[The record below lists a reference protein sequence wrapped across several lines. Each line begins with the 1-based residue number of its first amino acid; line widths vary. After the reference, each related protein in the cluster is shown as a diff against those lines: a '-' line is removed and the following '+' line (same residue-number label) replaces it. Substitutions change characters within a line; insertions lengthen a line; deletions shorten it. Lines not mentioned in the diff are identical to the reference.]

1 MNRAELL
8 IVWKYLKATR
18 RGVLSFFSSF
28 AVLGIALGVASLIVV
43 IGVMSGFQ
51 EELKRR
57 ILGFNPH
64 LVVIPYMGEMTGAD
78 SVAKRIMELKGV
90 KGARPYIFTK
100 IIVRRK
106 SVSDGIVVKGVEPG
120 ISVGLEDIQAR
131 IKFGNFELG
140 NRQVVLGVGLAQR
153 LGAFVGDTVVF
164 YGGAESTPIGPAF
177 RTRAFVVSGVF
188 DAGLFDY
195 NENLAFMDARELAQL
210 ANMRGVTGVEVL
222 VDDPYKA
229 QEYAKRVANALGG
242 QYRVLSWI
250 QMNYSL
256 FSALKLE
263 KLAMYI
269 ILVLIVLV
277 AAFNIITTL
286 TTLAVEKTW
295 EIGVLRSIG
304 MTKSSVSRIFIILG
318 LLLGLLG
325 TSLGTGV
332 GLGIAWIIERFQI
345 IKLPPDVYFIDRL
358 PVLIQASDITYIVA
372 AALAIAFCAALV
384 PAMRAARLQ
393 PAQAITK
400 GR

>member
-1 MNRAELL
+1 MNRAEFL

-18 RGVLSFFSSF
+18 KGVLSFFSSF
-28 AVLGIALGVASLIVV
+28 AVLGIGLGVASLIVV

-51 EELKRR
+51 EELKKR

-64 LVVIPYMGEMTGAD
+64 LVVIPYIGDMQNAD
-78 SVAKRIMELKGV
+78 SVAREITKVKGV
-90 KGARPYIFTK
+90 RGASPYVFTK
-100 IIVRRK
+100 IILKRK
-106 SVSDGIVVKGVEPG
+106 GVADGIVVKGVEPG
-120 ISVGLEDIQAR
+120 KSVGLEDIQAR
-131 IKFGNFELG
+131 IKFGSFELG
-140 NRQVVLGVGLAQR
+140 DRQVVLGVGLAQR
-153 LGAFVGDTVVF
+153 LGAFVGDTVIF
-164 YGGAESTPIGPAF
+164 YGASEATPIGPAF

-195 NENLAFMDARELAQL
+195 NENLAFMDTRELAQV
-210 ANMRGVTGVEVL
+210 ANMKGVTGVEVL
-222 VDDPYKA
+222 VDDPYNA
-229 QEYAKRVANALGG
+229 QAYAKEISEALGG
-242 QYRVLSWI
+242 QFRVLSWI

-295 EIGVLRSIG
+295 EIGVLRSLG
-304 MTKSSVSRIFIILG
+304 MTRRSVARVFITLG
-318 LLLGLLG
+318 LLLGILG
-325 TSLGTGV
+325 TGLGTGV
-332 GLGIAWIIERFQI
+332 GLGISWIVERFQI

-358 PVLIQASDITYIVA
+358 PVLIQVSDIVYIII
-372 AALAIAFCAALV
+372 AALAIAFCAALI
-384 PAMRAARLQ
+384 PALRAARLQ

>member
-28 AVLGIALGVASLIVV
+28 AVLGIGLGVASLIIV

-51 EELKRR
+51 EELKKR

-64 LVVIPYMGEMTGAD
+64 LVVIPYLGDMPNAD
-78 SVAKRIMELKGV
+78 SVAKRITGVKGV
-90 KGARPYIFTK
+90 KGASPYIFTK
-100 IIVRRK
+100 LIVKRK
-106 SVSDGIVVKGVEPG
+106 SVADGIVVKGVIPG
-120 ISVGLEDIQAR
+120 SSVGLEDISKH
-131 IKFGNFELG
+131 IKFGSFDLEG
-140 NRQVVLGVGLAQR
+140 RQVVLGIGLAQR
-153 LGAFVGDTVVF
+153 LGAFVGDTVIF
-164 YGGAESTPIGPAF
+164 YGGTEATPIGPAF

-195 NENLAFMDARELAQL
+195 NENLAFMNARELMQL
-210 ANMRGVTGVEVL
+210 ANMKGTTGVEVL
-222 VDDPYKA
+222 VDDPYNA
-229 QEYAKRVANALGG
+229 QAYAKRINEALGG
-242 QYRVLSWI
+242 EFRVLSWI

-304 MTKSSVSRIFIILG
+304 MTRRSVSRIFITLG
-318 LLLGLLG
+318 LLLGVLG
-325 TSLGTGV
+325 TGLGTGV
-332 GLGIAWIIERFQI
+332 GLGIAWVIERFQI

-358 PVLIQASDITYIVA
+358 PVLVQVSDVAYIII
-372 AALAIAFCAALV
+372 AALAIAFGAALI
-384 PAMRAARLQ
+384 PAMRTARLQ

>member
-1 MNRAELL
+1 MTRAELL
-8 IVWKYLKATR
+8 IVYKYLRATR

-28 AVLGIALGVASLIVV
+28 AVLGIGLGVASLIVV

-64 LVVIPYMGEMTGAD
+64 LVVIPYMGDMTGAD
-78 SVAKRIMELKGV
+78 SVAQKIRGINGV
-90 KGARPYIFTK
+90 KGASPYIFTK
-100 IIVRRK
+100 IIIKRK
-106 SVSDGIVVKGVEPG
+106 AIADGIVVKGVEPG
-120 ISVGLEDIQAR
+120 ASVGLEDIQR
-131 IKFGNFELG
+131 SIKFGNFDLG

-164 YGGAESTPIGPAF
+164 YGGTEATPIGPAF

-195 NENLAFMDARELAQL
+195 NENLAFMDAKELAQL
-210 ANMRGVTGVEVL
+210 ANMKGVTGVEVL
-222 VDDPYKA
+222 VDDPYNA
-229 QEYAKRVANALGG
+229 QAYAKKVADALGG
-242 QYRVLSWI
+242 QFRVLSWI

-295 EIGVLRSIG
+295 EIGVLRSLG
-304 MTKSSVSRIFIILG
+304 MTRRSVARVFITLG
-318 LLLGLLG
+318 LLLGFLG
-325 TSLGTGV
+325 TGLGTGV
-332 GLGIAWIIERFQI
+332 GLGISWIVERFQI

-358 PVLIQASDITYIVA
+358 PILIQASDIIYIVI
-372 AALAIAFCAALV
+372 AALAIAFGAALI

>member
-51 EELKRR
+51 EELKKR

-64 LVVIPYMGEMTGAD
+64 LVVIPYIGDMQGAD
-78 SVAKRIMELKGV
+78 SVAARIRGIRGV
-90 KGARPYIFTK
+90 KGASPYIFTK
-100 IIVRRK
+100 IIVKRRA
-106 SVSDGIVVKGVEPG
+106 VSDGIVVKGVEPG
-120 ISVGLEDIQAR
+120 VSVGLEDIQEKIR
-131 IKFGNFELG
+131 FGNFDLG
-140 NRQVVLGVGLAQR
+140 NRRVVLGVGLAQR

-164 YGGAESTPIGPAF
+164 YGGAEATPIGPAF
-177 RTRAFVVSGVF
+177 RTRAFVVSGIF

-195 NENLAFMDARELAQL
+195 NENLAFMEARELAQL
-210 ANMRGVTGVEVL
+210 ANMGGATGVEVL

-229 QEYAKRVANALGG
+229 QEYAKRIADALGG

-304 MTKSSVSRIFIILG
+304 MTRRSVSRIFVTLG

-325 TSLGTGV
+325 TGLGTAV
-332 GLGIAWIIERFQI
+332 GLGIGWIVERFQVV
-345 IKLPPDVYFIDRL
+345 KLPPDVYFIDRL
-358 PVLIQASDITYIVA
+358 PVLIQVSDIAYIVI
-372 AALAIAFCAALV
+372 AALVIAFCAALV
-384 PAMRAARLQ
+384 PAVRAARLQ